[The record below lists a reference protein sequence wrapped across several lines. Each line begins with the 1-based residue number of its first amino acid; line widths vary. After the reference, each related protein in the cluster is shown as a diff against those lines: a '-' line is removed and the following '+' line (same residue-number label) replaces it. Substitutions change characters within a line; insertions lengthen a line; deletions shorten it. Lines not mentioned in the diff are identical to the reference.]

1 MKIKLVSD
9 LHLEFS
15 DINITNDEGCDVL
28 ILSGDIMV
36 AADLHDH
43 PAFDFNPYSHGAFAD
58 LGRKQQRVARFRDF
72 LKRCSFQFP
81 HVIYVAGNHEF
92 YHGKWNQSLTTLSN
106 ECAKFPNVYFL
117 EAGSKKI
124 DDVTFIGGTLW
135 TDMNKGDPLTL
146 HAVRDMMNDFRVI
159 KKDLEGY
166 TNLKPHDTV
175 LRHKHMLGYI
185 KTVVAEKPDEKFVV
199 VGHHSPSF
207 QSVHESYK
215 TETLMNGAYHSDL
228 SEFILD
234 RPQIKLWTH
243 GHTHYPFDYVIGETR
258 IVCNPRG
265 YESDGYSEQTGWN
278 PNIVLEV

>member
-36 AADLHDH
+36 AEDLHNHTEENVRIAAMID
-43 PAFDFNPYSHGAFAD
+43 S
-58 LGRKQQRVARFRDF
+58 LGSRQTCAQRFRDF
-72 LKRCSFQFP
+72 LKRVSLQFP

-92 YHGKWNQSLTTLSN
+92 YHGRWNQSLITLSN

-117 EAGSKKI
+117 EADSKKI
-124 DDVTFIGGTLW
+124 GDVTFIGGTLW
-135 TDMNKGDPLTL
+135 TDMNKGDPITL
-146 HAVRDMMNDFRVI
+146 HSVRDMMNDFNVI

-166 TNLKPHDTV
+166 TRLKPADTV
-175 LRHKHMLGYI
+175 QRHRHMLDYI
-185 KTVVAEKPDEKFVV
+185 KQIVAEKHNEKFVV
-199 VGHHSPSF
+199 VGHHSPSKL
-207 QSVHESYK
+207 STHEQYK
-215 TETLMNGAYHSDL
+215 DQHLMNGAYSSDL

-243 GHTHYPFDYVIGETR
+243 GHTHHPFDYMIGSTR
-258 IVCNPRG
+258 VVCNPRG
-265 YESDGYSEQTGWN
+265 YEGYEPESGWN
-278 PNIVLEV
+278 PNIVIEV

>member
-15 DINITNDEGCDVL
+15 DINIQNDQDYDVL
-28 ILSGDIMV
+28 ILAGDIMV
-36 AADLHDH
+36 AEDLYDH
-43 PAFDFNPYSHGAFAD
+43 PVVPSIYEYGSFAD

-81 HVIYVAGNHEF
+81 HTIYVAGNHEF
-92 YHGKWNQSLTTLSN
+92 YHGKWNRTLKVLSD
-106 ECAKFPNVYFL
+106 ECSQFPNVYFL
-117 EAGSKKI
+117 EAGCKKI

-146 HAVRDMMNDFRVI
+146 HAVRDMMNDFRII
-159 KKDLEGY
+159 KKEEEGY

-175 LRHKHMLGYI
+175 MRHKHTLGYI
-185 KTVVAEKPDEKFVV
+185 KTVVAERPDEKFVV

-207 QSVHESYK
+207 QSVHEQYRG
-215 TETLMNGAYHSDL
+215 ETLMNGAYHSDL

-234 RPQIKLWTH
+234 RPQIKLWVH
-243 GHTHYPFDYVIGETR
+243 GHTHHPFDYMIGETR
-258 IVCNPRG
+258 VVCNPRG
-265 YESDGYSEQTGWN
+265 YENDGYSEDTGWN

>member
-1 MKIKLVSD
+1 MRIKLVSD

-15 DINITNDEGCDVL
+15 DINIQNDNNYDVL
-28 ILSGDIMV
+28 ILAGDIMI
-36 AADLHDH
+36 AEDLYDH
-43 PAFDFNPYSHGAFAD
+43 PVVPSIYEYGSFAD

-81 HVIYVAGNHEF
+81 NTIYVAGNHEF
-92 YHGKWNQSLTTLSN
+92 YHGKWKRTLTVLSE
-106 ECAKFPNVYFL
+106 ECAKFPNIFFL

-146 HAVRDMMNDFRVI
+146 HAVRDMMNDFNCI
-159 KKDLEGY
+159 KKEEEGY

-175 LRHKHMLGYI
+175 MRHKHMLGYI
-185 KTVVAEKPDEKFVV
+185 KTVVAERPDEKFVV

-207 QSVHESYK
+207 QSVHEGYK
-215 TETLMNGAYHSDL
+215 GETLMNGAYHSDL

-234 RPQIKLWTH
+234 RPQIKMWVH
-243 GHTHYPFDYVIGETR
+243 GHTHHPFDYMIGETR
-258 IVCNPRG
+258 VVCNPRG
-265 YESDGYSEQTGWN
+265 YESDGYSEDSGWN
-278 PNIVLEV
+278 PNILLEI

>member
-1 MKIKLVSD
+1 VAKMRIQIVSD

-15 DINITNDEGCDVL
+15 DINIQNTNNADVL
-28 ILSGDIMV
+28 ILGGDIMV
-36 AADLHDH
+36 ATDLHDH
-43 PAFDFNPYSHGAFAD
+43 PEPNNTAD
-58 LGRKQQRVARFRDF
+58 QTAIANGTGLGRRQKTAQRFRDF

-81 HVIYVAGNHEF
+81 HVIYIAGNHEF
-92 YHGKWNQSLTTLSN
+92 YHGKWTQSLTTLSN

-146 HAVRDMMNDFRVI
+146 HAVRDMMNDFRCI

-175 LRHKHMLGYI
+175 IRHKHMLGYI
-185 KTVVAEKPDEKFVV
+185 KQVVAEKPDEKFVV

-207 QSVHESYK
+207 QSVHEQYK
-215 TETLMNGAYHSDL
+215 SEYLMNGAYHL
-228 SEFILD
+228 SLIH
-234 RPQIKLWTH
+234 I
-243 GHTHYPFDYVIGETR
+243 
-258 IVCNPRG
+258 
-265 YESDGYSEQTGWN
+265 
-278 PNIVLEV
+278 